1 MIRSCCIKP
10 PFIIYAKSKSNN
22 EQNKHQYNNKKKL
35 LNTKL
40 NRFFLNCDIT
50 KTKYTKIECQLLET
64 EISALYTDIENE
76 KNIDLIDFYKTF
88 GLELIQFKEDVDD
101 LY

>member
-1 MIRSCCIKP
+1 MIRSCISK
-10 PFIIYAKSKSNN
+10 PFIVYSKNN
-22 EQNKHQYNNKKKL
+22 YEENKQQYNNKKKL

-40 NRFFLNCDIT
+40 SKFFINCDVT
-50 KTKYTKIECQLLET
+50 KTKYSKNDCRLLET
-64 EISALYTDIENE
+64 EINSLYVDIEND

-88 GLELIQFKEDVDD
+88 GLDIVQFKDDTDD